1 MAVSE
6 LVRPK
11 RGSQTQ
17 SPRDKKQR
25 KKLVGAE
32 LVGSRVKKWFET
44 KYYNGTVTEFDEEH
58 KWYKVMYDDGDK
70 EEMNLKE
77 LREVLDE
84 VVGLSKE
91 NAITT
96 PKKNTPKK
104 NTPKKGTPKKDT
116 PKRDKPL
123 VGKELIGAKVTK
135 QFNYRLYNGT
145 VAAYDEELKWYKVDY
160 DDGDKEEMNLKELR
174 SHLTELPPSSPRVLN
189 KKADVTTPKKG
200 KPDVTTPK
208 KGKPATLPTPKK
220 GKPDATTPKKGKPM
234 VRKEVPTSPPVQ
246 DEADSTT
253 HKKSKPRIGKE
264 LIGAKVKKQFNYRFY
279 TGTVT
284 EFDEEHKWYKVM
296 YDDGDKEE
304 MNLKEIRKHLTE
316 LPPSSPPAHT
326 IGFDDYISVFWA
338 LVAAT
343 WVAMCDE
350 HKVPSANP
358 ARLHLYR
365 PGEIMKGVAQP
376 KSWQEGDE
384 PIEER
389 QFTREQAVEDAQFF
403 TAQFLGSILNVDW
416 FQPKGA
422 EHVLRWSEWPTGWSQ
437 RRKEEYAK
445 AFAKLFE
452 EFNDLDN
459 GYEGWS
465 LLPHLWDKE
474 TNIVERVVD
483 KTGLFPE
490 RR

>member
-44 KYYNGTVTEFDEEH
+44 KYYN
-58 KWYKVMYDDGDK
+58 
-70 EEMNLKE
+70 
-77 LREVLDE
+77 
-84 VVGLSKE
+84 
-91 NAITT
+91 
-96 PKKNTPKK
+96 
-104 NTPKKGTPKKDT
+104 
-116 PKRDKPL
+116 
-123 VGKELIGAKVTK
+123 
-135 QFNYRLYNGT
+135 
-145 VAAYDEELKWYKVDY
+145 
-160 DDGDKEEMNLKELR
+160 
-174 SHLTELPPSSPRVLN
+174 
-189 KKADVTTPKKG
+189 
-200 KPDVTTPK
+200 
-208 KGKPATLPTPKK
+208 
-220 GKPDATTPKKGKPM
+220 
-234 VRKEVPTSPPVQ
+234 
-246 DEADSTT
+246 
-253 HKKSKPRIGKE
+253 
-264 LIGAKVKKQFNYRFY
+264 
-279 TGTVT
+279 GTVT

-365 PGEIMKGVAQP
+365 PREIMKGVAQP

-422 EHVLRWSEWPTGWSQ
+422 EHVLRWSEWPNGWSQ

>member
-44 KYYNGTVTEFDEEH
+44 KYYNGTVTAFDEEH

-96 PKKNTPKK
+96 PNK
-104 NTPKKGTPKKDT
+104 NTPKKGTPRKDT

-174 SHLTELPPSSPRVLN
+174 THLTELPPTSPRVLN

>member
-96 PKKNTPKK
+96 PNK
-104 NTPKKGTPKKDT
+104 NTPKKGTPRKDT

-174 SHLTELPPSSPRVLN
+174 THLTELPPTSPRVLN
-189 KKADVTTPKKG
+189 KKADVT
-200 KPDVTTPK
+200 
-208 KGKPATLPTPKK
+208 TPKK

-296 YDDGDKEE
+296 YEDGDKEE

-365 PGEIMKGVAQP
+365 PGDIMKGVAQP